1 MKKVALLSIVLILLA
16 VSVVPVMAGDGQPNG
31 RGNGVSAGQCNNGG
45 NRDQEKQQDRDQ
57 DRDQDQLRDRDRSSN
72 PGSTRNGHQEHTRM
86 RTPFYLQGSVVET
99 GAGTLTVTLIHGNAR
114 VKQYLGSDLTIYVTE
129 GTQIFQIT
137 QGNEISGTVGTDTS
151 AASDVSDDGT
161 PSNRIPITLD
171 QLTTGQKVAI
181 HGNLAETLFTARL
194 ITGYVQAP

>member
-16 VSVVPVMAGDGQPNG
+16 ISVVPVMAGDGQPNG
-31 RGNGVSAGQCNNGG
+31 RGNGVSAGQGNNGG
-45 NRDQEKQQDRDQ
+45 NGDHQKQQDRDQ
-57 DRDQDQLRDRDRSSN
+57 DRDQDQLRVRSSN
-72 PGSTRNGHQEHTRM
+72 PGAGGNGNHEHTRM
-86 RTPFYLQGSVVET
+86 RTPFYLQGTISAV
-99 GAGTLTVTLIHGNAR
+99 GAGTLTVTLTHGNAR
-114 VKQYLGSDLTIYVTE
+114 VKEYLGTDLSLVVPE

-137 QGNEISGTVGTDTS
+137 QGDEISGTLGTDTS
-151 AASDVSDDGT
+151 VRDVSDDGT

>member
-16 VSVVPVMAGDGQPNG
+16 LSVVPVMAGDGQPNG
-31 RGNGVSAGQCNNGG
+31 RGNGVSAGQGNNGG
-45 NRDQEKQQDRDQ
+45 NRDHQKQQDRDQ
-57 DRDQDQLRDRDRSSN
+57 DRDQDQLRVRSSN
-72 PGSTRNGHQEHTRM
+72 PGAGGNGNHEHTRM
-86 RTPFYLQGSVVET
+86 RTPFYLQGTISAV
-99 GAGTLTVTLIHGNAR
+99 GAGTLTVTLTHGNAR
-114 VKQYLGSDLTIYVTE
+114 VKEYLGTDLSLVVPE

-137 QGNEISGTVGTDTS
+137 QGDEISGTLGTDTS
-151 AASDVSDDGT
+151 VRDVSDDGT